1 MSDREDLKAKIDGL
15 SETAATFVARI
26 VDSLS
31 SPPSAT
37 TREPKTWISGRP
49 EWVEYF
55 GLALSVHH
63 GTTIDP
69 LGLTGFEAT
78 FSNACESVGWNVERV
93 ESTTHRFSDLTV
105 ADNEGGSRRLSLKST
120 AAQRLSEKT
129 VHISKLTEAAW
140 IQDVRSSRQRRSRTL
155 ELFQEYRNA
164 VDAIVMLRA
173 FRQRNKIPERYQ
185 LVEIPSTIFQ
195 SLQDSTMSEFDSDA
209 PVISCSF
216 RGHQDVARV
225 ALDRSDAKIT
235 VRRISLDVCS
245 VHAEWKLSPSPP
257 PSEN

>member
-1 MSDREDLKAKIDGL
+1 MSDREELKARIDSL
-15 SETAATFVARI
+15 SDTAARFVARI

-37 TREPKTWISGRP
+37 TREPSTWISGTP
-49 EWVEYF
+49 DWIEYF

-69 LGLTGFEAT
+69 LGLTGFETT
-78 FSNACESVGWNVERV
+78 FSNACESVSWSVERV
-93 ESTTHRFSDLTV
+93 ESSTHRFSDLTV
-105 ADNEGGSRRLSLKST
+105 TDSNSRPRRLSLKST
-120 AAQRLSEKT
+120 AAQRLSEST

-140 IQDVRSSRQRRSRTL
+140 IQDVRSSRQRRSQTL
-155 ELFQEYRNA
+155 ELFQEYCSA

-173 FRQRNKIPERYQ
+173 FRQRNQIPNRYQ
-185 LVEIPSTIFQ
+185 LVEIPSAIFH
-195 SLQDSTMSEFDSDA
+195 SLQDSTVSEFDSDA
-209 PVISCSF
+209 PAISCSY
-216 RGHQDVARV
+216 RGHQDAARV

-245 VHAEWKLSPSPP
+245 VHAEWHLSPDSPT
-257 PSEN
+257 SVN